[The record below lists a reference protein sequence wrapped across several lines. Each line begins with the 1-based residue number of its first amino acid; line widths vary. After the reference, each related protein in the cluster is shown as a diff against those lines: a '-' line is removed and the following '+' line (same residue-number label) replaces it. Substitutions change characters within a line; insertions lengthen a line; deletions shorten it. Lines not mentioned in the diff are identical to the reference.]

1 MRLPIARTVDGR
13 SARMAGRPSGI
24 VNTTEKPAA
33 CSGDW
38 NSFNAC
44 CASVLASSASNEYA
58 SVMLDKG
65 NTTNTHHGR
74 GYDCAQAC
82 AREGFQVGLLAVDGK
97 VYEVG
102 GGLAANKNAKL
113 VPHLGHTVSITGALQ
128 EKDGLS
134 VISSDALRMGTE
146 SVSTR

>member
-1 MRLPIARTVDGR
+1 MRKVIAPLI
-13 SARMAGRPSGI
+13 ACLLA
-24 VNTTEKPAA
+24 TTA
-33 CSGDW
+33 CSSMSAVPQTQTVSGEVIDL
-38 NSFNAC
+38 AC
-44 CASVLASSASNEYA
+44 Y
-58 SVMLDKG
+58 MLDKG
-65 NTTNTHHGR
+65 NTTNPHHGR

-97 VYEVG
+97 VYELG